1 MVNDGTVELSFT
13 LILDGLL
20 KRLWVQTLAKTN
32 IFLHIIEKMMM
43 VVVYTLQILRK
54 ENFLRILCKEND
66 AKKSKKI
73 FYFKILI
80 FVTFRLK
87 NHNFGTL

>member
-43 VVVYTLQILRK
+43 VAVYTLQI
-54 ENFLRILCKEND
+54 LRILCKEND

-80 FVTFRLK
+80 FVTFWLK